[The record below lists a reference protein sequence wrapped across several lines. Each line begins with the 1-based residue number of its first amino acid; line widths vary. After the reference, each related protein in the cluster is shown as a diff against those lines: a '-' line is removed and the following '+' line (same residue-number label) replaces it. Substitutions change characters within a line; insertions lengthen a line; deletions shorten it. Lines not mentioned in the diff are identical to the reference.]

1 MPINLANI
9 NVSLQQFQAISHG
22 KYNAGEVALASETT
36 LGKINNHVHSTGKN
50 KTELSHAEVL
60 AIKQAFVKALTQG
73 GVGADEIARVRR
85 ELGLGT
91 DKTVDRRRSA
101 RATSSTPA
109 SRRGSASRAPPRARR
124 STPPSTRAGRSRSSA
139 ASRSSR
145 RSWRATWTSGPAPTG
160 RSS

>member
-22 KYNAGEVALASETT
+22 KYNAGEVKLSSETT
-36 LGKINNHVHSTGKN
+36 LDKINNHVHSTGKN

-91 DKTVDRRRSA
+91 DKTVDTSLKDRSV
-101 RATSSTPA
+101 RPL
-109 SRRGSASRAPPRARR
+109 SRQQIREILDRN
-124 STPPSTRAGRSRSSA
+124 A
-139 ASRSSR
+139 AEID
-145 RSWRATWTSGPAPTG
+145 AL
-160 RSS
+160 

>member
-36 LGKINNHVHSTGKN
+36 LDKVNNHVHSTGKN

-73 GVGADEIARVRR
+73 GVGAAEIGRIRR
-85 ELGLGT
+85 DLGLAADAGI
-91 DKTVDRRRSA
+91 DKTLHARSLKPLSRQQVREILDRN
-101 RATSSTPA
+101 
-109 SRRGSASRAPPRARR
+109 
-124 STPPSTRAGRSRSSA
+124 A
-139 ASRSSR
+139 AEID
-145 RSWRATWTSGPAPTG
+145 AL
-160 RSS
+160 